1 MDKGIY
7 CEIAEYQE
15 NEYICRY
22 TGKPC
27 TVTPIP
33 NRYQCHEYDKHSIQK
48 NMNSV
53 KEEK

>member
-1 MDKGIY
+1 MEKGIY

-33 NRYQCHEYDKHSIQK
+33 NKYQCHEYDRHSIHER
-48 NMNSV
+48 MNR
-53 KEEK
+53 